1 MHHGGGRGNK
11 LDLPT
16 YMVDVRCRTL
26 SKYFDIL
33 PFFKYA
39 GCGLKE
45 KIIIIYVQRHFNF
58 NFIVKRT
65 YTGKN
70 VCAIFFFTSC
80 YWSKS
85 HCFKHADPHSLSGFY
100 LAGFLWLFV

>member
-1 MHHGGGRGNK
+1 MGGGGRGNK

-58 NFIVKRT
+58 IVKRT
-65 YTGKN
+65 YIQQRMS
-70 VCAIFFFTSC
+70 VQFFFLLLVTGVKVIVS
-80 YWSKS
+80 SMQT
-85 HCFKHADPHSLSGFY
+85 HTLSVAFI
-100 LAGFLWLFV
+100 